1 MFRCRALADSQ
12 PIPPGARSTGTDF
25 PHVPPM
31 SLTFRCRASLAAA
44 LMLLLAPP
52 AQSQQADSLPRP
64 SMRAAFRTGTIHI
77 DGRLDEPD
85 WERAEAATDFTQSR
99 PNPGARASQP
109 TVARVVYDRDAIYI
123 GVRLNDAHPD
133 SIASQIARRDAT
145 DIYSDWIRI
154 GIDSYLDR
162 RTAFIFAVSP
172 RGVQRDEFRYN
183 DSQNDELWDAVWA
196 SATQVDSAG
205 WSAEVR
211 IPLSQ
216 LRFSAGAHGVGKWG
230 IQFGRVLARG
240 QETSVWS
247 PMPPQQPG
255 VVSRYGDLVGLDSL
269 ETPQRLE
276 VLPYVS
282 SQVTRAPGNSANPF
296 YDPTA
301 STARIGADVR
311 YGLPAGLTLTATV
324 NPDFGQVEVD
334 PAVVNLSA
342 FEVFFPERR
351 PFFLEGVDIF
361 RFGQSVTFNDN
372 NPSNFVYTR
381 RIGRAPRRSLDGLG
395 AAYSDVPAQSDI
407 IAATKVSGK
416 TSGGLSLGALGAV
429 TSEER
434 GRFARPDGFQGS
446 AIVEPRTDFLITRL
460 RQDFRQ
466 GNSVVGG
473 VLTGVRRD
481 LPDPA
486 LAPLFVQ
493 DAVTGGADFEHR
505 WGNRTWAFSGFLS
518 GSRVRGDARAIS
530 GLQRSPIRAFQRPDA
545 AHLSLDTTRTSL
557 GGYFGTLSL
566 ARTGGEHWLG
576 SVTYEETSPAF
587 EVNDLGFQT
596 RADFRSLST
605 ALKYRETKLGRHL
618 QGYEASVYVTNAAN
632 FDGDVIERRV
642 SLLSSGTLRSF
653 WSYDF
658 WAFVQPETT
667 DDRLLRGGP
676 LTRKPAEWQ
685 VKGGFTTDS
694 RRAIIGKASYE
705 QNRNAA
711 HEWRHTVQLGV
722 EVRPSSAMRV
732 QLKPQFVRQYDV
744 DQYVSA
750 VSDPL
755 ATATYGGRWIF
766 GDIDQSELS
775 LETRAEWTFSPRLT
789 LQLWAQ
795 PFVASGRFARFK
807 EFAEPG
813 AFAFDVYGRDRGTAT
828 RQSGA
833 EGSQVIIDPDAN
845 GPAPSFAF
853 AEPDFLVRSLRGNAV
868 LRWEYRPGSTLF
880 LVWQQQRA
888 GGENRADLGA
898 PADIGSTFRDPAR
911 NVFLVKLSYWLG
923 R

>member
-1 MFRCRALADSQ
+1 
-12 PIPPGARSTGTDF
+12 
-25 PHVPPM
+25 
-31 SLTFRCRASLAAA
+31 
-44 LMLLLAPP
+44 
-52 AQSQQADSLPRP
+52 
-64 SMRAAFRTGTIHI
+64 MRAVFRTGTIRI
-77 DGRLDEPD
+77 DGRLDEDD
-85 WERAEAATDFTQSR
+85 WQRAEPATDFIQSR

-109 TVARVVYDRDAIYI
+109 TEARVVYDREALYI

-133 SIASQIARRDAT
+133 SIARQMARRDAT

-196 SATQVDSAG
+196 SATQIDSAG

-216 LRFSAGAHGVGKWG
+216 LRFSVGANGVAKWG
-230 IQFGRVLARG
+230 IQFGRVLARR

-269 ETPQRLE
+269 VSPQRLE
-276 VLPYVS
+276 ILPYVS
-282 SQVTRAPGNSANPF
+282 TQVTRAPGAAENPF
-296 YDPTA
+296 YEPTA
-301 STARIGADVR
+301 SSARIGADVR

-372 NPSNFVYTR
+372 NPSNFFYTR
-381 RIGRAPRRSLDGLG
+381 RIGRAPRRSLDALG
-395 AAYSDVPAQSDI
+395 ASFSDVPAQSDI
-407 IAATKVSGK
+407 LAAAKVSGK
-416 TSGGLSLGALGAV
+416 SRGGLSLGVLGAV
-429 TSEER
+429 TGEEH
-434 GRFARPDGFQGS
+434 GRFALPDGSHGS
-446 AIVEPRTDFLITRL
+446 AIVEPRTDFLVTRM

-466 GNSVVGG
+466 GNTVVGG
-473 VLTGVRRD
+473 VITGVRRD
-481 LPDPA
+481 LPDPG

-493 DAVTGGADFEHR
+493 DAVVSGGDFEHR
-505 WGNRTWAFSGFLS
+505 WGNRTWALSGFLA
-518 GSRVRGDARAIS
+518 GSRVRGDSRVITS
-530 GLQRSPIRAFQRPDA
+530 LQRSPIRAYQRPDA
-545 AHLSLDTTRTSL
+545 TGFSVDSTRTSL
-557 GGYFGTLSL
+557 GGYFGTLSV
-566 ARTGGEHWLG
+566 ARTAGEHWLG
-576 SVTYEETSPAF
+576 SLSYEETSPGF

-596 RADFRSLST
+596 RADFRSLSS
-605 ALKYRETKLGRHL
+605 ALTFRETRLGRLL
-618 QGYEASVYVTNAAN
+618 QGYEASVYVTTAAN
-632 FDGDVIERRV
+632 FDGDVVERRV
-642 SLLSSGTLRSF
+642 SFLSSGVLRSF

-658 WAFVQPETT
+658 FGFVQPESD

-685 VKGGFTTDS
+685 LRSGLTSDS
-694 RRAIIGKASYE
+694 RRAVIGKAAYE
-705 QNRNAA
+705 YNRNAA
-711 HEWRHTVQLGV
+711 QEWRHTLQLGV
-722 EVRPSSAMRV
+722 EVRPTSAVRLQV
-732 QLKPQFVRQYDV
+732 RPQFVRQYDV
-744 DQYVSA
+744 DQYVLA
-750 VSDPL
+750 VADPL
-755 ATATYGGRWIF
+755 ATGTYGGRWIF
-766 GDIDQSELS
+766 GDIHQSELS
-775 LETRAEWTFSPRLT
+775 VETRAEWTFSPRLT

-795 PFVASGRFARFK
+795 PFVASGRFDRFK
-807 EFAEPG
+807 EFTTPG
-813 AFAFDVYGRDRGTAT
+813 AFDFDVYGRDRGSIARHTGPGEALV
-828 RQSGA
+828 QL
-833 EGSQVIIDPDAN
+833 DPDGA

-853 AEPDFLVRSLRGNAV
+853 PEPDYLVRSLRGNAV

-880 LVWQQQRA
+880 FVWQQQRS
-888 GGENRADLGA
+888 GGSVRADLGA
-898 PADIGSTFRDPAR
+898 PADIGSAFRDPAR
-911 NVFLVKLSYWLG
+911 NVFLVKLSYWVG

>member
-1 MFRCRALADSQ
+1 MPKTSTCRALIA
-12 PIPPGARSTGTDF
+12 PA
-25 PHVPPM
+25 
-31 SLTFRCRASLAAA
+31 
-44 LMLLLAPP
+44 LLLLFA
-52 AQSQQADSLPRP
+52 ASVDGQQPDSLPRP
-64 SMRAAFRTGTIHI
+64 TMRAVFRTGPIHI
-77 DGRLDEPD
+77 DGRLDEDD
-85 WERAEAATDFTQSR
+85 WQRAEPARDFTQSR

-109 TVARVVYDRDAIYI
+109 TQARVVYDRDALYI
-123 GVRLNDAHPD
+123 GVRLDDTHPD
-133 SIASQIARRDAT
+133 SIARQIARRDAT

-183 DSQNDELWDAVWA
+183 DSQNDELWDAVWE
-196 SATQVDSAG
+196 SATQIDSAG

-216 LRFSAGAHGVGKWG
+216 LRFSVAAGGVSKWG
-230 IQFGRVLARG
+230 IQFGRILARG

-269 ETPQRLE
+269 ETPRRLE

-282 SQVTRAPGNSANPF
+282 SQVTRAPGTAQNPF
-296 YDPTA
+296 YEPTA
-301 STARIGADVR
+301 TTARVGADVR

-381 RIGRAPRRSLDGLG
+381 RIGRAPRRSLEALG
-395 AAYSDVPAQSDI
+395 ATFSDVPAQSDI
-407 IAATKVSGK
+407 LAATKVSGK
-416 TSGGLSLGALGAV
+416 TAGGLSLGVLGAV
-429 TSEER
+429 TAEER
-434 GRFARPDGFQGS
+434 GRFVLPGGDRGS
-446 AIVEPRTDFLITRL
+446 AIVEPRTDFLITRV
-460 RQDFRQ
+460 RQDWRQ
-466 GNSVVGG
+466 GNTVFGG
-473 VLTGVRRD
+473 VVTGVRRD

-493 DAVTGGADFEHR
+493 DAVTSGGDFEHR
-505 WGNRTWAFSGFLS
+505 WGNRTWALSGFLA

-530 GLQRSPIRAFQRPDA
+530 ALQRSPIRAYQRPDA
-545 AHLSLDTTRTSL
+545 AGLSLDTTRTSL

-566 ARTGGEHWLG
+566 ARTAGEHWLG
-576 SVTYEETSPAF
+576 SLTYEETSPGF

-596 RADFRSLST
+596 RADFRSLSS
-605 ALKYRETKLGRHL
+605 ALTFRETRRGRHL
-618 QGYEASVYVTNAAN
+618 QGYEASVYVTTAAN
-632 FDGDVIERRV
+632 FDGDVVERRV
-642 SLLSSGTLRSF
+642 SLLSSGVLRSF
-653 WSYDF
+653 WSYEL
-658 WAFVQPETT
+658 WAFVQPETI

-676 LTRKPAEWQ
+676 LTRKPTEWQ
-685 VKGGFTTDS
+685 LRSGITTDS
-694 RRAIIGKASYE
+694 RRAIIGKVSYE
-705 QNRNAA
+705 HNRNAA
-711 HEWRHTVQLGV
+711 NEWRHTVQLGL
-722 EVRPSSAMRV
+722 EVRPSSAVRL

-744 DQYVSA
+744 DQYVAA
-750 VSDPL
+750 VADPL
-755 ATATYGGRWIF
+755 ATRTYGGRWIF

-795 PFVASGRFARFK
+795 PFTASGRFARFK
-807 EFAEPG
+807 EFTTPG
-813 AFAFDVYGRDRGTAT
+813 EFAFAVYGRDRGTVT
-828 RQSGA
+828 RHAGGD
-833 EGSQVIIDPDAN
+833 GSLVEVDPDAA
-845 GPAPSFAF
+845 GPAASFAF
-853 AEPDFLVRSLRGNAV
+853 PDPDFLVRSLRGNAV

-888 GGENRADLGA
+888 GGDDRADLGA
-898 PADIGSTFRDPAR
+898 PADIGRTFRDPAR

>member
-1 MFRCRALADSQ
+1 MTTAIRRRAIIAPALA
-12 PIPPGARSTGTDF
+12 
-25 PHVPPM
+25 
-31 SLTFRCRASLAAA
+31 
-44 LMLLLAPP
+44 LLLAPLAP
-52 AQSQQADSLPRP
+52 ALAQQADSLPRP
-64 SMRAAFRTGTIHI
+64 SMRAAFRTGPIRI
-77 DGRLDEPD
+77 DGRLDEAD
-85 WERAEAATDFTQSR
+85 WALAEPASDFTQSR

-109 TVARVVYDRDAIYI
+109 TVARVLYDRDALYV
-123 GVRLNDAHPD
+123 GVRLDDAHPD

-183 DSQNDELWDAVWA
+183 DAENDELWDAVWA

-216 LRFSAGAHGVGKWG
+216 LRFSVGARGVAKWG

-282 SQVTRAPGNSANPF
+282 TQVTRAPGTAANPF
-296 YDPTA
+296 YEATA
-301 STARIGADVR
+301 STARVGADVR

-351 PFFLEGVDIF
+351 PFFLEGIDIF

-381 RIGRAPRRSLDGLG
+381 RIGRAPRRSLDALG
-395 AAYSDVPAQSDI
+395 ATFSDVPAQSDI
-407 IAATKVSGK
+407 LAATKVSGK
-416 TSGGLSLGALGAV
+416 TGRGLSLGVLGAV
-429 TSEER
+429 TREER
-434 GRFARPDGFQGS
+434 GRFVLPGGDRGS
-446 AIVEPRTDFLITRL
+446 AVVEPRTEFLITRL

-473 VLTGVRRD
+473 VLTGVQRE
-481 LPDPA
+481 LSDPA
-486 LAPLFVQ
+486 LAPLFVH
-493 DAVTGGADFEHR
+493 DAVTGGGDFEHR
-505 WGNRTWAFSGFLS
+505 WGNRTWALSGFLS
-518 GSRVRGDARAIS
+518 GSRVRGDTRAITA
-530 GLQRSPIRAFQRPDA
+530 LQRSPIRAFQRPDA
-545 AHLSLDTTRTSL
+545 SHLSLDTTRSSL

-566 ARTGGEHWLG
+566 ARTAGEHWLG
-576 SVTYEETSPAF
+576 SVTYEETSPGF

-596 RADFRSLST
+596 RADFRSLSSAFT
-605 ALKYRETKLGRHL
+605 YRETKLGRRL
-618 QGYEASVYVTNAAN
+618 QGYEASVYATTAAN
-632 FDGDVIERRV
+632 FDGDIIERRV
-642 SLLSSGTLRSF
+642 SLLASGTLRSF
-653 WSYDF
+653 WSFDF

-676 LTRKPAEWQ
+676 LTRKPTEWQ
-685 VKGGFTTDS
+685 VNGGVTSDS
-694 RRAIIGKASYE
+694 RRAIVAEASYE
-705 QNRNAA
+705 HNQNAA
-711 HEWRHTVQLGV
+711 KEWRHTVELGL
-722 EVRPSSAMRV
+722 EFRPSSGVRL
-732 QLKPQFVRQYDV
+732 QLNPEFVRQFDV
-744 DQYVSA
+744 DQYVTE
-750 VSDPL
+750 VRDPL
-755 ATATYGGRWIF
+755 ATQTYGGRWVF
-766 GDIDQSELS
+766 GDVDQSELS

-795 PFVASGRFARFK
+795 PFIASGRFARFK
-807 EFAEPG
+807 EFTRAG
-813 AFAFDVYGRDRGTAT
+813 QFDFAVYGRDRGSVT
-828 RQSGA
+828 RAVAGD
-833 EGSQVIIDPDAN
+833 GSSVVVDPDAS
-845 GPAPSFAF
+845 GPAPAFTF

-888 GGENRADLGA
+888 GGEDYADLGA
-898 PADIGSTFRDPAR
+898 PADIGRTFRDPAR